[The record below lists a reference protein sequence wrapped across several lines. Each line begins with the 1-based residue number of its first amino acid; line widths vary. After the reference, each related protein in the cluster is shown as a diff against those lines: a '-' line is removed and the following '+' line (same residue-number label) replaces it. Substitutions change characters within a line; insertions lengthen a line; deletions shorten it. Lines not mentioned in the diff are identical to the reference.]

1 MADGIL
7 DKFKGLFD
15 LSGRTALIAGGAG
28 GIGTAI
34 CEGLASRGCRI
45 VLTSRD
51 ETKARALAETIR
63 GAGGE
68 ATGLALRAD
77 SMDGVKRFVEKVYAS
92 HGRIDILV
100 NCIGGQIEA
109 PAEEYTEA
117 DWDAIF
123 TGSLKTAFFL
133 SQAVAKG
140 QIGKNAGK
148 HIHLSSVRSML
159 GIHRGYVGYCS
170 SRGGMNMMIKQLAT
184 EWAKHGITVN
194 GIAPTFTRTDLVAR
208 YLNDPNFY
216 NPLIARIPLGRVA
229 NPIDI
234 AGLAVYLAA
243 PAADFITGQIV
254 FADGGVT
261 ACQ

>member
-1 MADGIL
+1 MNGML
-7 DKFKGLFD
+7 ERYTKLFD
-15 LSGRTALIAGGAG
+15 LDGRTALVTGGAG
-28 GIGTAI
+28 GIGSAI
-34 CEGLASRGCRI
+34 CEGLAAQGANV
-45 VLTSRD
+45 VLTSRS
-51 ETKARALAETIR
+51 EQKAKKLAASIESAGGKAEGRALEV
-63 GAGGE
+63 
-68 ATGLALRAD
+68 D
-77 SMDGVKRFVEKVYAS
+77 SMDTVKTFVARVYED
-92 HGRIDILV
+92 HPKIDILV

-109 PAEEYTEA
+109 PAEEYTEE
-117 DWDAIF
+117 DWDTIF
-123 TGSLKTAFFL
+123 KGSLKTAFFL

-140 QIGKNAGK
+140 QIGRGGGK

-184 EWAKHGITVN
+184 EWATHGITVN

-208 YLNDPNFY
+208 YLNDPSFY
-216 NPLIARIPLGRVA
+216 NPLVARIPLGRVA
-229 NPIDI
+229 EPVDI
-234 AGLAVYLAA
+234 AGLAMYFAA

>member
-1 MADGIL
+1 MNEML
-7 DKFKGLFD
+7 EKYSKLFS
-15 LSGRTALIAGGAG
+15 LSGRTALVTGGAG
-28 GIGTAI
+28 GIGSAI
-34 CEGLASRGCRI
+34 CEGLAAQGCE
-45 VLTSRD
+45 VLLTSRSA
-51 ETKARALAETIR
+51 EKAKKLADSINA
-63 GAGGE
+63 AGGK
-68 ATGLALRAD
+68 ATGLELEVD
-77 SMDGVKRFVEKVYAS
+77 TMETVKRFVAGVYKD
-92 HGRIDILV
+92 HPKIDILV

-109 PAEEYTEA
+109 PAEEYREE
-117 DWDAIF
+117 DWDEIF
-123 TGSLKTAFFL
+123 KGSLKTAFFL

-140 QIGKNAGK
+140 QIGNGGGK

-159 GIHRGYVGYCS
+159 GIHRGYIGYCS

-194 GIAPTFTRTDLVAR
+194 GIAPTFTRTELVAR
-208 YLNDPNFY
+208 YLNDPAFY

-229 NPIDI
+229 EPIDI
-234 AGLAVYLAA
+234 AGLAMYFAA

>member
-1 MADGIL
+1 MEEL
-7 DKFKGLFD
+7 LERYTKMFGLA
-15 LSGRTALIAGGAG
+15 GRTALVAGGAG

-34 CEGLASRGCRI
+34 CEGLAAQGCKVI
-45 VLTSRD
+45 LTSRT
-51 ETKARALAETIR
+51 EEKAKKVANAICE
-63 GAGGE
+63 AGGD
-68 ATGLALRAD
+68 AQGLQLTVD
-77 SMDGVKRFVEKVYAS
+77 SMGTVKGFVDSVYRE
-92 HGRIDILV
+92 HQKIDILV

-109 PAEEYTEA
+109 PAEDYKEE

-140 QIGKNAGK
+140 QIGKNGGK
-148 HIHLSSVRSML
+148 HIHLSSVRSQL

-229 NPIDI
+229 DPIDI
-234 AGLAVYLAA
+234 AGLAMYLAS

>member
-1 MADGIL
+1 MEELLEKYTKRFG
-7 DKFKGLFD
+7 
-15 LSGRTALIAGGAG
+15 LSGKTALVAGGAG

-34 CEGLASRGCRI
+34 CEGLAAQGCAV
-45 VLTSRD
+45 VLTSRSAD
-51 ETKARALAETIR
+51 KAEKVAAAIR
-63 GAGGE
+63 DAGGE
-68 ATGLALRAD
+68 AEGRELEVDT
-77 SMDGVKRFVEKVYAS
+77 MDTVKAFVEGVYRDHS
-92 HGRIDILV
+92 VVDILV

-109 PAEEYTEA
+109 PAEEYKEE
-117 DWDAIF
+117 DWDTIF

-140 QIGKNAGK
+140 QIGKNPGK
-148 HIHLSSVRSML
+148 HIHLSSVRSQL

-208 YLNDPNFY
+208 YLNDPSFY

-229 NPIDI
+229 DPIDI
-234 AGLAVYLAA
+234 AGLAMYLAS